1 MGRIIL
7 ALVSGTLLGA
17 LGIGI
22 GSAVGYIGGVFVS
35 ARQSSA
41 IEACVAIDAAANQK
55 LITPAQAEKI
65 GTVMVKEAAKNQNA
79 EQIKAWL
86 QFDTPNAGKA
96 CKQLRKG
103 IDRA

>member
-7 ALVSGTLLGA
+7 ALMSGTLFGGLGT
-17 LGIGI
+17 G
-22 GSAVGYIGGVFVS
+22 VGYLSGIFVS
-35 ARQSSA
+35 THQNAA
-41 IEACVAIDAAANQK
+41 IQACATIDAAANQK

-65 GTVMVKEAAKNQNA
+65 GAVIVQEAAKNQNTDL
-79 EQIKAWL
+79 IKLWL
-86 QFDTPNAGKA
+86 DFDTPNAGEA